1 MQTEARPLVSVV
13 VPVYNPGEYFAP
25 FLASLQ
31 AQTLQN
37 WQAIL
42 VDDGSTD
49 GSAERIDS
57 AARADARI
65 LLFTSPTAAPP
76 PPGPGAWRWPKASF
90 YSVWTATI

>member
-65 LLFTSPTAAPP
+65 LAVHQPNIGAAAARAR
-76 PPGPGAWRWPKASF
+76 GVALAEG
-90 YSVWTATI
+90 